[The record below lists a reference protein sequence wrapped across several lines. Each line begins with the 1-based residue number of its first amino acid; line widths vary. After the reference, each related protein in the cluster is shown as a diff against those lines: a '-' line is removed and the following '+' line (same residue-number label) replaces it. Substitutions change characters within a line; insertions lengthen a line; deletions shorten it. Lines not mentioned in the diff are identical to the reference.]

1 MKPGLISRSMLILAL
16 AVATAVPRAWAGP
29 EEDFQA
35 GEKSYRSGDVTNAM
49 SQLRKA
55 ADAGHAKA
63 QARLAEI
70 LDASD
75 YNEEA
80 FAYYR
85 KSADQ
90 GDVDG
95 VFGLASMYSV
105 GEGVKKDPV
114 EAYKL
119 YVLADEKGH
128 PQAYMVIA
136 SAYIFGQL
144 GIDEER
150 RNSEEAARW
159 MKLAADRDFL
169 PAVEALAKAYRVG
182 GFGVAP
188 DAKQADEWDA
198 KLKRLRRDGGAAK
211 KP

>member
-1 MKPGLISRSMLILAL
+1 MP
-16 AVATAVPRAWAGP
+16 PAWAGT
-29 EEDFQA
+29 EEDYAA
-35 GEKSYRSGDVTNAM
+35 GEKAYRAGDVTNAM

-95 VFGLASMYSV
+95 VFGLASMYAV
-105 GEGVKKDPV
+105 GEGTKKDPA
-114 EAYKL
+114 EAYRL
-119 YVLADEKGH
+119 YVLAVEKGH

-144 GIDEER
+144 GIDETR
-150 RNSEEAARW
+150 RNSEEATRW
-159 MKLAADRDFL
+159 LKLAADRDFL
-169 PAVEALAKAYRVG
+169 PAVEALAKAYKTG

-188 DAKQADEWDA
+188 DAQQAADWDA
-198 KLKRLRRDGGAAK
+198 KLKKLRKDGGAAK